1 MTSKPRTVSA
11 EAEELDPSVESFR
24 RVLILAQQL
33 RYLFDQRLADDDLT
47 TAQAM
52 VLTVVA
58 VIGSPSFSEIAA
70 ALATSHQNVAK
81 LAESLRRK
89 GFVTIEPD
97 PDDRRIRRV
106 RVTEQSREFWAQRDP
121 GDFAFVQGL
130 FGELSSPE
138 LATLV
143 ALLRRAQ
150 ESVERSYWEARPR

>member
-1 MTSKPRTVSA
+1 MTGKRQAGRVDA
-11 EAEELDPSVESFR
+11 GELDPSVESFR
-24 RVLILAQQL
+24 RILVLAQQL
-33 RYLFDQRLADDDLT
+33 RYLFDQRLIDDDLT

-52 VLTVVA
+52 LLSAVA

-70 ALATSHQNVAK
+70 ALTTSHQNVAK

-106 RVTEQSREFWAQRDP
+106 RVTDASREYWSQRDP
-121 GDFAFVQGL
+121 ADFTFVRALFRGL
-130 FGELSSPE
+130 SAPE
-138 LATLV
+138 LATFV